1 MTAAAPSVAGVAR
14 SVDRRRQL
22 RRVQNRFGAF
32 MVVANVDGAAI
43 VFLFLSF
50 ILPHD
55 QRFDRGNVIA
65 VFAYMVFSVLVACVV
80 STKAFAPVQ
89 RLMESAVPVT
99 ADERLY
105 VVRYPLRQTIINFSM
120 WLGAIAV
127 FVPINVRFGAA
138 TATDVASA
146 ILLGGISTCGLT
158 YLGAERILRPVNA
171 VAFEDALP
179 EGCYVPGVKSR
190 LFIAWAVGTGIPL
203 FGVLLMAVDRHGQPL
218 SIGGLVFLTCAGIVS
233 GTVAILFAGKSIAD
247 PIESVRSAMA
257 SVQEEQLDG
266 QVPVYDGSQVG
277 QLQAGFN
284 SMVEGL
290 RERRQLHDLFGRQV
304 GVDVARQAL
313 ERGVRLGG
321 ETVQAAVLF
330 VDIIGST
337 ELAATR
343 PATEVVTTLNAF
355 FSVVVEV
362 VDRCGGFVNK
372 FEGDAALC
380 LFGAPVPRDD
390 CAERALQAARLL
402 RDRLADVRGLSA
414 AIGVSAGPVV
424 AGNVGTRERFEYT
437 VIGDPVNEAA
447 RLTELAKQR
456 PERLLISASLLDLVP
471 EEERKHWHPEGTAV
485 LRGRTQPTRL
495 ALPA

>member
-1 MTAAAPSVAGVAR
+1 
-14 SVDRRRQL
+14 
-22 RRVQNRFGAF
+22 
-32 MVVANVDGAAI
+32 MVIANADGAAV

-50 ILPHD
+50 VLPHD
-55 QRFDRGNVIA
+55 QRFDPANVAA
-65 VFAYMVFSVLVACVV
+65 VFGYMVV
-80 STKAFAPVQ
+80 SFGLGCWLSTRAFAPIQTMLETGV
-89 RLMESAVPVT
+89 VT
-99 ADERLY
+99 PDDRLY
-105 VVRYPLRQTIINFSM
+105 VVRHPLRQTVINFAM
-120 WLGAIAV
+120 WLGALVV
-127 FVPINVRFGAA
+127 FVPINVKFGWQ
-138 TATDVASA
+138 TVGDVAST

-158 YLGAERILRPVNA
+158 YLAAERILRPVNT
-171 VAFEDALP
+171 VAFEDGSP
-179 EGCYVPGVKSR
+179 IGCYVPGVKSR
-190 LFIAWAVGTGIPL
+190 LLIAWAVGTGIPL
-203 FGVLLMAVDRHGQPL
+203 VGVLLMGLDRHGRPL
-218 SIGGLVFLTCAGIVS
+218 SVGGLVFLASAGVVS
-233 GTVAILFAGKSIAD
+233 GTLAILFAAKTIAD
-247 PIESVRSAMA
+247 PIESVRSALA
-257 SVQEEQLDG
+257 DVEDERLDVK
-266 QVPVYDGSQVG
+266 VPVYDGSQIG

-290 RERRQLHDLFGRQV
+290 RERRRLHDLFGRQV

-313 ERGVRLGG
+313 ERGVELGG

-343 PATEVVTTLNAF
+343 HATEVVRTLNAF
-355 FSVVVEV
+355 FGVVVDV

-380 LFGAPVPRDD
+380 IFGAPVARDD
-390 CAERALQAARLL
+390 CAACALQAARLL
-402 RDRLADVRGLSA
+402 RDRLTDIRGLSA
-414 AIGVSAGPVV
+414 AIGVSAGNVV

-471 EEERKHWHPEGTAV
+471 DEERRHWIPEGTAT
-485 LRGRTQPTRL
+485 LRGRSEPTRL

>member
-1 MTAAAPSVAGVAR
+1 VTAAATTVAGTAR
-14 SVDRRRQL
+14 PVDRRRLL
-22 RRVQNRFGAF
+22 RRVQARFGTF
-32 MVVANVDGAAI
+32 MVIANADGAAV

-50 ILPHD
+50 VLPRD
-55 QRFDRGNVIA
+55 QRFDPANVAA
-65 VFAYMVFSVLVACVV
+65 VFGYMVLSFGLACWL
-80 STKAFAPVQ
+80 STRAFAPIQ
-89 RLMESAVPVT
+89 AMLESGVVT
-99 ADERLY
+99 PDDRLY
-105 VVRYPLRQTIINFSM
+105 VVRHPLRQTVINFAM
-120 WLGAIAV
+120 WVGALVV
-127 FVPINVRFGAA
+127 FVPINARFGWQSAS
-138 TATDVASA
+138 DVAST

-158 YLGAERILRPVNA
+158 YLAAERILRPVNT
-171 VAFEDALP
+171 VAFEDGAP
-179 EGCYVPGVKSR
+179 VGCYVPGVKSR
-190 LFIAWAVGTGIPL
+190 LLIAWAVGTGIPL
-203 FGVLLMAVDRHGQPL
+203 VGVLLMGLDRHGRQL
-218 SIGGLVFLTCAGIVS
+218 SIPGLVFLACVGVLT
-233 GTVAILFAGKSIAD
+233 GTLAILFAAKSIAD
-247 PIESVRSAMA
+247 PIESVRSAMGA
-257 SVQEEQLDG
+257 VEDERLDVK
-266 QVPVYDGSQVG
+266 VPVYDGSQIG
-277 QLQAGFN
+277 QLQAGYN

-290 RERRQLHDLFGRQV
+290 RERRRLHDLFGRQV

-313 ERGVRLGG
+313 ERGVHLGG
-321 ETVQAAVLF
+321 ETVHAAVLF

-343 PATEVVTTLNAF
+343 PATEVVRTLNAF

-380 LFGAPVPRDD
+380 IFGAPVPRDD

-402 RDRLADVRGLSA
+402 RDRLNDVRGLSA
-414 AIGVSAGPVV
+414 AIGVSAGHVV

-456 PERLLISASLLDLVP
+456 SERLLISASLLDLVP
-471 EEERKHWHPEGTAV
+471 DEERRHWHPEGATV